1 MSDNF
6 RKSVLNRL
14 PAMPPPMAPTK
25 APWAEVDEDE
35 LEELEGE
42 DTMGSLGAYVFATI
56 SVTAS

>member
-14 PAMPPPMAPTK
+14 PTMPPPMAPTK
-25 APWAEVDEDE
+25 APWAEVDEDQ

-42 DTMGSLGAYVFATI
+42 DVMGSLGAYVLVALPTNRG
-56 SVTAS
+56 

>member
-6 RKSVLNRL
+6 RKSILNRL
-14 PAMPPPMAPTK
+14 PAIPPPMAPTK

-42 DTMGSLGAYVFATI
+42 DTMGSLGA
-56 SVTAS
+56 

>member
-1 MSDNF
+1 
-6 RKSVLNRL
+6 
-14 PAMPPPMAPTK
+14 MPPPMAPTK

-42 DTMGSLGAYVFATI
+42 DTMGSLGAYVLATI

>member
-1 MSDNF
+1 
-6 RKSVLNRL
+6 
-14 PAMPPPMAPTK
+14 MAPTK
-25 APWAEVDEDE
+25 APWAEVAEDE

>member
-25 APWAEVDEDE
+25 APWAEIDEDE

-42 DTMGSLGAYVFATI
+42 DTMGSLGAYVLALLLVI
-56 SVTAS
+56 AS